1 MTDDE
6 EFAARSQ
13 LKWARE
19 DDAWILLYRRRRMG
33 RVVPDKD
40 HSGMWQ
46 SVKVDGIL
54 SDTANL
60 CWSKDNVMA
69 QAIREVAW
77 NATNDPQKC
86 PVNRGSH
93 RVKSSP
99 VRFSEKAA

>member
-1 MTDDE
+1 MTDEE

-13 LKWARE
+13 LKWTRE
-19 DDAWILLYRRRRMG
+19 GDAWILLYRRRRMG

-40 HSGMWQ
+40 HSGMWR

-69 QAIREVAW
+69 QA
-77 NATNDPQKC
+77 N
-86 PVNRGSH
+86 PVMSQS
-93 RVKSSP
+93 KD
-99 VRFSEKAA
+99 

>member
-54 SDTANL
+54 MPDTEWTSPRKMFL
-60 CWSKDNVMA
+60 HGP
-69 QAIREVAW
+69 IGRH
-77 NATNDPQKC
+77 
-86 PVNRGSH
+86 RGM
-93 RVKSSP
+93 
-99 VRFSEKAA
+99 